1 MKSTDQSPYS
11 LRQADVLRR
20 FERAAEGFGN
30 ADFVHRHCFDAL
42 MERLEPVQLNATR
55 ILDLGCAAGAGSR
68 ALAKRYRRARITSL
82 DLSPRMLKQA
92 RKQRSRFARISE
104 LQASAEAL
112 PFPAG
117 SFDLVVANLLLP
129 WLDAPET
136 AFAEI
141 RRVLRKDGLFAFS
154 TLGPDSLLPLRR
166 AWAAEDDYA
175 HVNLFADM
183 HNVGDALVR
192 AGLADPV
199 LDVDGLVVS
208 YRNVDSLLRDLRAAG
223 AGNALLA
230 RRPALTGK
238 ARLARVRSALA
249 TDGGPLA
256 VELELVFGHAW
267 GSGPPSAP
275 GEFHI
280 DPGTIGRFRP

>member
-1 MKSTDQSPYS
+1 MDTTNQSPYA
-11 LRQADVLRR
+11 LRQADVLRH
-20 FERAAEGFGN
+20 FDRAADGFGD
-30 ADFVHRHCFDAL
+30 ADFVHRHCFDGL
-42 MERLEPVQLNATR
+42 LERLSPVQLEPAR

-82 DLSPRMLKQA
+82 DLSPRMLQQA
-92 RKQRSRFARISE
+92 RQQRSRFARISE

-112 PFPAG
+112 PFATG

-129 WLDAPET
+129 WLNAPDA
-136 AFAEI
+136 AYAEI
-141 RRVLRKDGLFAFS
+141 RRVLRKDGLFAFA
-154 TLGPDSLLPLRR
+154 TLGPDSLLPLRQ
-166 AWAAEDDYA
+166 AWAAEDEHA

-208 YRNVDSLLRDLRAAG
+208 YPDVDTLLRDLRAAG
-223 AGNALLA
+223 GNALLA

-238 ARLARVRSALA
+238 SRLGRVRAALA
-249 TDGGPLA
+249 PDGGPLA

-275 GEFHI
+275 GEFRI
-280 DPGTIGRFRP
+280 DPGAIGRFRA